1 VLYFAASSAET
12 YLVVGAIGRAHPPRR
27 VVGAGFDGPSE
38 RQVTTFATRA
48 AEFRAGLAE
57 VVATPP
63 ILVAAGIEAVMY
75 LGYGA
80 FLCFLRIYA
89 KTVELN

>member
-1 VLYFAASSAET
+1 LSSARSGALT
-12 YLVVGAIGRAHPPRR
+12 LLVVLWLPDI
-27 VVGAGFDGPSE
+27 DGPSE

-75 LGYGA
+75 LGYDA